1 MFFSRTLGRSLFWSA
16 PRSARR
22 CRRLNPTGPVGPC
35 AAEVLE
41 SRVLLAATLLVDPAS
56 TNPAVYHTIQA
67 AVNAAHSGSTIK
79 VAPGLYDE
87 NVTVSKSLTIL
98 GGQVVMAGESGPS
111 TVEYETTGFT
121 VASANNVTI
130 KGFTIEGDPASTTL
144 TGLAILA
151 TNSANSAFE
160 NNVIV
165 ASAIDL
171 DGGVTHTAVANNSDP
186 TGSTFAIDVTGKSS
200 SNAYDTFTNNILNQG
215 TFALDASATG
225 AAVKGNTVTNGDGF
239 DNDANSVT
247 FTDNTATNNNPGNFA
262 DTGNNNTY
270 VSNTATYVNGTGTQ
284 FAGFDLTGGGKLTV
298 TNNVADGAQFIGFNI
313 AGGST
318 LSMQGNTAD
327 GNGIHGFNV
336 SVASATFKSNTAVSN
351 GAEDFDVIGGP
362 ATLIDNVA
370 DTIEVE
376 TTSATLSGN
385 TAIEFFI
392 RTSAGATLTGNTAI
406 ADGGFNVI
414 ADAKATITGN
424 TGEVFDLTIG
434 SGTISDN
441 TSDNGDGFTIT
452 ITGSNGSVSD
462 NTADNDFSAGFVI
475 SLTNGTVS
483 GNTANFN
490 QGSAADIGTTGG
502 LVISGSGDSVTNNV
516 ARNNVGD
523 GLVLDPLTHSK
534 VTGNTADNNG
544 GDGIHLVDSGH
555 NTISHNTADANGND
569 GFDLDPNST
578 VNTLTDNTALG
589 NTVFDLFDESPGNG
603 TDGTAGTLNYW
614 SNNKANTADPPGLV

>member
-1 MFFSRTLGRSLFWSA
+1 MLFSRTLGRSFFRTA

-22 CRRLNPTGPVGPC
+22 RHLLNPLGPVGQC

-41 SRVLLAATLLVDPAS
+41 SRLLLAATLSVDPAS

-79 VAPGLYDE
+79 VAPGLYNE

-121 VASANNVTI
+121 VSSASNVTI

-151 TNSANSAFE
+151 TNSSNSAFE

-165 ASAIDL
+165 AAAIDL

-186 TGSTFAIDVTGKSS
+186 SGSTFAIDVTGKSS
-200 SNAYDTFTNNILNQG
+200 SNAYDTFTNNILNGG

-225 AAVKGNTVTNGDGF
+225 AAVKGNTVTDGDGF
-239 DNDANSVT
+239 DNGANSVT

-270 VSNTATYVNGTGTQ
+270 VGNTATYVNGTGTQ

-298 TNNVADGAQFIGFNI
+298 TNNVADGAQFMGFNI
-313 AGGST
+313 SGNSA

-327 GNGIHGFNV
+327 GNRIHGFNV
-336 SVASATFKSNTAVSN
+336 SGASATLKSNTAVNN
-351 GAEDFDVIGGP
+351 GGEDFDVTGGP

-370 DTIEVE
+370 GSIEAE
-376 TTSATLSGN
+376 TTSATLNGN
-385 TAIEFFI
+385 TATNFFV
-392 RTSAGATLTGNTAI
+392 RTTAGATLTGNTAI
-406 ADGGFNVI
+406 ADGGFIAV

-424 TGEVFDLTIG
+424 TGAVFALTIG

-441 TSDNGDGFTIT
+441 TSDNGSGFTIT
-452 ITGSNGSVSD
+452 IIGSNGSVCD
-462 NTADNDFSAGFVI
+462 NTADNDASAGFVI
-475 SLTNGTVS
+475 SISNGTVS

-502 LVISGSGDSVTNNV
+502 LVISGTKDSVKNNV
-516 ARNNVGD
+516 ARSNVGD
-523 GLVLDPLTHSK
+523 GLVLDLLSHSN

-544 GDGIHLVDSGH
+544 GDGIHLVGSSY
-555 NTISHNTADANGND
+555 NTISHNTADANAND
-569 GFDLDPNST
+569 GFDLDLNSSA
-578 VNTLTDNTALG
+578 NTLSYNTALG

-603 TDGTAGTLNYW
+603 TDGTAGTLNTY
-614 SNNKANTADPPGLV
+614 SNNKAKTAEPGGLV